1 MARLVLVW
9 LGAGLLLLASVAPAV
24 AETPVPPAA
33 SPIRPQYSLQ
43 ATIDYDAATVQTTE
57 DVRFHNLYGMPLS
70 SVVFHSMAGFYG
82 ALQLSGASI
91 DGQDVTPS
99 VDASGS
105 VIELPLSTPIP
116 TDGDADVHLVWL
128 LTVPRTPNRL
138 SASNDT
144 LSLGNWFPTL
154 AVHHGDWDRRPFQ
167 EIGDAFYTEA
177 SDFAV
182 QLDLSRPAV
191 VAFTGDL
198 VAHQDTHWQLAA
210 ENVRDFALAISP
222 EYAELDGAVDG
233 GPNISVYTLG
243 ADQAQA
249 QAFLDAARNFAAV
262 YEQLIG
268 PYPYAT
274 LRVAETGLPPQWAGM
289 EYPELVFISTG
300 VKPHGASSIR
310 SVVAHEVAH
319 QWFYGQIGDDELQDP
334 WLDEAF
340 ATYLPIEA
348 SESLP
353 ADQTANET
361 LAAPGPGAPVDQ
373 SIEDFTSDG
382 SYADAI
388 YSRGGRFLAELRQ
401 TMGDADW
408 LAFLRALYTTYHG
421 KVETTGG
428 VLDQAE
434 QAAPGV
440 NLNPLIAEYTENTG
454 FRTPDEA
461 HWTVAAPQAA
471 WSGQVSVTVNGAF
484 PITAVELWLD
494 DREVATGSGPGEL
507 SVDVT
512 TLPSADYV
520 LLARAT
526 DHQGNVHERA
536 MRVHV
541 GDASAS

>member
-9 LGAGLLLLASVAPAV
+9 VGAGLLLLASIAPAA
-24 AETPVPPAA
+24 AETPVPPAS
-33 SPIRPQYSLQ
+33 SPSRPQYSMQ
-43 ATIDYDAATVQTTE
+43 ATIDYDAATVQTTQ
-57 DVRFHNLYGMPLS
+57 DVHFHNLYGTPLS

-82 ALQLSGASI
+82 ALQLSGASV

-99 VDASGS
+99 VDPTGS
-105 VIELPLSTPIP
+105 VIELPLATPIP
-116 TDGDADVHLVWL
+116 TDADADVHLVWL

-138 SASNDT
+138 SAANDT

-167 EIGDAFYTEA
+167 EIGDAFYTES

-182 QLDLSRPAV
+182 QLDLSRPAM

-198 VAHQDTHWQLAA
+198 VQHQDTHWQLAA
-210 ENVRDFALAISP
+210 RNVRDFALAISP
-222 EYAELDGAVDG
+222 DYAELDGAVDG

-249 QAFLDAARNFAAV
+249 QAFLDAARNFAGA
-262 YEQLIG
+262 YQQLIG
-268 PYPYAT
+268 PYPYTT

-289 EYPELVFISTG
+289 EYPELVFVSTG
-300 VKPHGASSIR
+300 VKPHGPASIR

-319 QWFYGQIGDDELQDP
+319 QWFYGMIGDDELQDP

-353 ADQTANET
+353 PDQTAAET
-361 LAAPGPGAPVDQ
+361 LGAAGPGAAVDQ
-373 SIEDFTSDG
+373 SIEDFTTDG
-382 SYADAI
+382 AYADAI
-388 YSRGGRFLAELRQ
+388 YARGGRFLAELRK

-408 LAFLRALYTTYHG
+408 VAFLRALYTTYHG

-434 QAAPGV
+434 RAAPGV
-440 NLNPLIAEYTENTG
+440 DLNPLIAEYTQNTG
-454 FRTPDEA
+454 FRSQDEA
-461 HWTVAAPQAA
+461 NWTVTAPQAP
-471 WSGQVSVTVNGAF
+471 WSGQVSVTVNGEL

-494 DREVATGSGPGEL
+494 DRQVATASGPGDL
-507 SVDVT
+507 SFDVSS
-512 TLPSADYV
+512 LPSADYV
-520 LLARAT
+520 LLARVT
-526 DHQGNVHERA
+526 DDQGNVHDRA
-536 MRVHV
+536 MRVQV
-541 GDASAS
+541 GDAPAS